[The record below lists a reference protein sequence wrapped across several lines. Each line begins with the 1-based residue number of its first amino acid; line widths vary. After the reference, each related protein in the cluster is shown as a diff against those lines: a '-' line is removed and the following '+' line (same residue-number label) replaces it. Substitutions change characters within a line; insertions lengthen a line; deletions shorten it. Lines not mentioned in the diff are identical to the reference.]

1 MDEKRVIATIKDIE
15 KQLKVD
21 LSKSIKTFYD
31 DGATDAT
38 VFDMDKKYLEQRLKD
53 LKIYDKYYYRLELKS
68 LASYLYYDENVNCI
82 RNEELGYE
90 CFEFIDGVHYRGKL
104 IDAKYATEQIAR
116 IVSKYR
122 KYPHKG
128 YGFLN
133 AEHATWRAFLLDEIE
148 YARRNIGDISTN
160 KVMAAL
166 EVAGREDPEQ
176 FLMHGDFGT
185 HNFLLEGDRIRVID
199 PMPVVG
205 DYLYDFYFALL
216 SNVEIFTKLGDGYIY
231 SFFKERDLTYRK
243 NLAIVA
249 LYVRMSRAAVY
260 DKENLQAYI
269 DLYERI

>member
-21 LSKSIKTFYD
+21 LSRSIKTFYD

-38 VFDMDKKYLEQRLKD
+38 VFDMDKKYLVKLTDLNTIRTQVEFLKQNPD
-53 LKIYDKYYYRLELKS
+53 GVFQNLL
-68 LASYLYYDENVNCI
+68 C

-148 YARRNIGDISTN
+148 YARRNIGDISTD

-166 EVAGREDPEQ
+166 DVAGREEPEQ